1 MEHYTNNKMITD
13 NKTNFVYFSALL
25 PQRYPKFFQE
35 LEAVLREKR
44 IEYGLLPHTK
54 DIWCRDYMPVQTPK
68 GDFVQFN
75 YDPRYLKPKRY
86 WRRRT
91 NAAKTCRAIGI
102 RSLLSDI
109 RLDGG
114 NVVMS
119 RTKAIL
125 TDRIFHENTHYLK
138 DKLIKEL
145 KRLLKVRQVIIIP
158 ECLDDL
164 FGHADGMVR
173 FLSED
178 TVLVNDYSHEPAFQK
193 NLYRSL
199 KGAKLDLKPI
209 PYNPYCNK
217 GELNATGIYINY
229 LQVCRTILC
238 PIYGMKEDALAHEVF
253 LKYFG
258 ANVIPIRANAIAK
271 KGGVLNC
278 VSWNIFK
285 ERN

>member
-1 MEHYTNNKMITD
+1 MITD
-13 NKTNFVYFSALL
+13 NKTNFLYFSALL

-44 IEYGLLPHTK
+44 IEYGLLPHTR

-75 YDPRYLKPKRY
+75 YDPRYLKPRRY
-86 WRRRT
+86 WRKRT
-91 NAAKTCRAIGI
+91 NAARTCGAIGI
-102 RSLLSDI
+102 RPLLSDI

-125 TDRIFHENTHYLK
+125 TERIFQENTHYLK
-138 DKLIKEL
+138 DELIKEL
-145 KRLLKVRQVIIIP
+145 KRLLRVKQVIVIP
-158 ECLDDL
+158 ECLDDI

-173 FLSED
+173 FLDEGR
-178 TVLVNDYSHEPAFQK
+178 VLVNDYSREPAFKK
-193 NLYRSL
+193 NLYKSL
-199 KGAKLDLKPI
+199 KGARLTPIPI
-209 PYNPYCNK
+209 PYNPYRNK
-217 GELNATGIYINY
+217 ETLDATGIYINY
-229 LQVCRTILC
+229 LQVSKTAIY
-238 PIYGMKEDALAHEVF
+238 PIYGMKEDAPAHEVF

-278 VSWNIFK
+278 VSWNI
-285 ERN
+285 RR